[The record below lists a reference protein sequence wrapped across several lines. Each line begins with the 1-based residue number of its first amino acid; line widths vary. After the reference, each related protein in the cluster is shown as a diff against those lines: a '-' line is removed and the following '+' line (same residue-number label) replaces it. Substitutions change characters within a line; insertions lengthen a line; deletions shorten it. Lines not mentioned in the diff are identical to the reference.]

1 MIVCLQFEGNCTL
14 KIAEFDCYDRSKRI
28 RSPISFLVKDPALYK
43 GHFQLNDHFAESIR
57 WNEWNDRFK
66 YTILRFWNLTIISLK
81 IYNNWIQ
88 SIRSLWSYNTVS
100 IWKIKISEDRILSK
114 KIWILSEIIL
124 YFAQMIVYDQSRS
137 KTLPP
142 NLVQW
147 SYASCFNSLAIVHL
161 GESVSTFG
169 RVF

>member
-88 SIRSLWSYNTVS
+88 SIRSLWSYNFSFDMKNQNLRGSHTFEENMDTFGNYLILCANDRLRSV
-100 IWKIKISEDRILSK
+100 KIEN
-114 KIWILSEIIL
+114 
-124 YFAQMIVYDQSRS
+124 FTTQSRS
-137 KTLPP
+137 M
-142 NLVQW
+142 
-147 SYASCFNSLAIVHL
+147 IVCIL
-161 GESVSTFG
+161 F
-169 RVF
+169 